1 MIWPFSFHERRGSS
15 LACRLTGRLDG
26 VKRMTA
32 RQESRPEEM
41 PFDEPA
47 EEPLGQARTPNRRRQ
62 MILEDPSIHRP
73 PLRLNS

>member
-1 MIWPFSFHERRGSS
+1 
-15 LACRLTGRLDG
+15 
-26 VKRMTA
+26 MTA

-62 MILEDPSIHRP
+62 MILEDPSIHSP